1 MTKTTYAILTLFFN
15 SYGITS
21 FLNGNTKKGILTIVS
36 AIITVGVVGII
47 NAINGIILAVK
58 IFKMTDEEY
67 EANKASLEDAIVFF
81 NK

>member
-47 NAINGIILAVK
+47 NAIKGIILAVK